1 MSVFEYLL
9 DESQEYQ
16 TIYRA
21 VKDGMSPIHVSGV
34 MDAEKAQ
41 LIYSLSCHLGK
52 HVFVLTPNDAASRK
66 IEANASVLFSSC
78 VRLDEKELQLRTFDA
93 VGHDEAFERLSAL
106 AFIETSEVVVASV
119 GALLQLIMPKHVF
132 DEKTIVFSVGKSF
145 DLPTLSARLSAM
157 GYVRCD
163 TVEERGQFA
172 VRGGIV
178 DVFSPDALKPVRM
191 EFFGDEIDSL
201 RSFDSITQLSDERL
215 SEAVVIP
222 AADLE
227 ETGSLL
233 SYIPKEYLV
242 VLDEPMRLSEQA
254 EAIKLTLEEKVKTLL
269 EAEQLTEVRE
279 RYLNDY
285 TLLMADLLT
294 RQVVSLSTLS
304 LSTPDFRPVK
314 LLSLSVKSM
323 QPYGGNTELLL
334 QDIAYYRERN
344 YRILVMAGASER
356 LKTLRGMLV
365 EQGLSVTSEQEALPA
380 RGTVLLLRGSFS
392 GGYEY
397 PLIKTVVISDRE
409 LLREERK
416 RRRRHR
422 SGMADIGDYAE
433 LSPGDYV
440 VHEIHGIGRFDG
452 LVRIQAA
459 GSIKDY
465 LKIIYRGDD
474 VLYVP
479 VGQLNFLH
487 KYKGA
492 IESGAEEKKP
502 VRLNKLG
509 GAEWQK
515 TKSSVK
521 QNVVELAEK
530 LVRLYA
536 ERQHLIGH
544 SFPSDTP
551 WQRDFEAEFLYEETE
566 DQLRSIEE
574 MKADMQ
580 SNRPMDRL
588 LCGDVG
594 FGKTEVAMRGAFKCV
609 TDNHQVAY
617 LVPTTVLA
625 AQQYSNFV
633 QRMKNYPITVEMLS
647 RFRTPK
653 EQKEI
658 LRKVKSGEVDI
669 LIGTH
674 RMLQKDVTFKNLG
687 LLIVDEE
694 HRFGVAH
701 KEAIKQLKA
710 GVDVLSLSATPI
722 PRSLNM
728 AMIGIRDM
736 SVLTMPPED
745 RLPVQTFAME
755 YNEAVIGE
763 AIGRELSRR
772 GQVYYLYNRVSGIYS
787 VADRLQ
793 KRFPEARIAVGHGQ
807 MNERELEDI
816 MMQMVEGDIDIL
828 VCTTIIETGLDIPN
842 VNTIIIEE
850 ADRMGL
856 SQLYQLRG
864 RVGRSSRLAYA
875 YLTYRRD
882 KVLTEVAEKR
892 LKAIREFTEFGSGFR
907 IAMRDLEL
915 RGAGNVLGPEQ
926 SGFMS
931 SVGYEVY
938 CQILS
943 EAVAE
948 AKGEPPAEKQE
959 CLVDLD
965 INAYIPETYI
975 QSGVTRIQMYKKI
988 AGIESLSDSYAVQE
1002 ELEDRF
1008 GDIPAPTNRL
1018 IDVAMIR
1025 SEAVEASVEE
1035 LTQKNEKLLFYM
1047 RHDTAD
1053 LPGRIA
1059 ALNGVFRGKVMFSAS
1074 DRPCIHVRCGALSP
1088 DETLG
1093 FVKKVLQNL
1102 KNKE

>member
-16 TIYRA
+16 AIQKA
-21 VKDGMSPIHVSGV
+21 AEEGLSPIHVSGV

-52 HVFVLTPNDAASRK
+52 RVFVLTSNDASARK
-66 IEANASVLFSSC
+66 IEANASLLFSSC
-78 VRLDEKELQLRTFDA
+78 LRVDEKELQLRTFDA
-93 VGHDEAFERLSAL
+93 VGHDASFERLSSL
-106 AFIETSEVVVASV
+106 ASVEESEMVVASV
-119 GALLQLIMPKHVF
+119 GALLQLITPKHVF
-132 DEKTIVFSVGKSF
+132 DAHKIVFSVGKSF
-145 DLPTLSARLSAM
+145 DLPALSEKLSAM
-157 GYVRCD
+157 GYLRCD

-178 DVFSPDALKPVRM
+178 DVFSPDMTDPIRM

-201 RSFDSITQLSDERL
+201 RSFDSVSQLSRERL
-215 SEAVVIP
+215 SEATVIP
-222 AADLE
+222 AADIE
-227 ETGSLL
+227 ETDSLL
-233 SYIPKEYLV
+233 SYIPKDYLV
-242 VLDEPMRLSEQA
+242 IIDEPMRLSEQA
-254 EAIKLTLEEKVKTLL
+254 EAVRLSVEERVKTLL
-269 EAEQLTEVRE
+269 ETGQISSVRE
-279 RYLNDY
+279 RYLNEY
-285 TLLMADLLT
+285 APLMADLLT
-294 RQVVSLSTLS
+294 RQAVSLSTLS
-304 LSTPDFRPVK
+304 LSTPDFRPKK
-314 LLSLSVKSM
+314 LLSLTVKSM
-323 QPYGGNTELLL
+323 QPYQGNTELLL
-334 QDIAYYRERN
+334 EDVAYYRERN

-356 LKTLRGMLV
+356 LKTLSGLFVERGF
-365 EQGLSVTSEQEALPA
+365 SVTSEEGALPE

-409 LLREERK
+409 LLRGEKK
-416 RRRRHR
+416 RRRSHR
-422 SGMADIGDYAE
+422 QGMAAIGDYAE
-433 LSPGDYV
+433 LSAGDYV
-440 VHEIHGIGRFDG
+440 VHEIHGIGRFAG
-452 LVRIQAA
+452 LERIAAA

-479 VGQLNFLH
+479 VGQLDLLH
-487 KYKGA
+487 KYNGA
-492 IESGAEEKKP
+492 IESGAQEKKP

-509 GAEWQK
+509 GAEWRQ

-521 QNVVELAEK
+521 KNVADLAEK

-536 ERQHLIGH
+536 ERQNVTGH
-544 SFPSDTP
+544 SFPEDTP
-551 WQRDFEAEFLYEETE
+551 WQRDFEAEFIYEETE
-566 DQLRSIEE
+566 DQLRCIDE

-580 SNRPMDRL
+580 SGRPMDRL

-653 EQKEI
+653 EQKDI
-658 LRKVKSGEVDI
+658 VRRVRSGEVDI

-694 HRFGVAH
+694 QRFGVAH

-710 GVDVLSLSATPI
+710 SVDVLSLSATPI

-755 YNEAVIGE
+755 YNEAMIGE
-763 AIGRELSRR
+763 AIERELSRG

-793 KRFPEARIAVGHGQ
+793 KRFPDARLAVGHGQ

-816 MMQMVEGDIDIL
+816 MMQMVEGDTDIL

-842 VNTIIIEE
+842 VNTIIIED

-875 YLTYRRD
+875 YLTYRKD
-882 KVLTEVAEKR
+882 KVLSEVAEKR

-926 SGFMS
+926 SGFIS

-948 AKGEPPAEKQE
+948 AKGEPIKEKKE

-965 INAYIPETYI
+965 INAYIPEQYI
-975 QSGVTRIQMYKKI
+975 QSAVTRIQIYKKI
-988 AGIESLSDSYAVQE
+988 AGIETLSDSYAVQE

-1025 SEAVEASVEE
+1025 SEAVGASVEE
-1035 LTQKNEKLLFYM
+1035 LTQKGEKLLFYM
-1047 RHDTAD
+1047 QREAKD
-1053 LPGRIA
+1053 LPERIA
-1059 ALNGVFRGKVMFSAS
+1059 ALSCVFRGRVMFSS
-1074 DRPCIHVRCGALSP
+1074 SNRPCIHVRCGPLSP